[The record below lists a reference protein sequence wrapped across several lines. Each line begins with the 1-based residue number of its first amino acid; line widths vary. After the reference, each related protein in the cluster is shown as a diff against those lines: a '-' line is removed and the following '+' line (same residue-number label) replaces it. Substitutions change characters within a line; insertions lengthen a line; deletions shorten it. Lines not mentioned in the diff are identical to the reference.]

1 MYLSDLTDAQ
11 KEYIKGTIL
20 MDNWRSK
27 YDFFLMLD
35 AIIYVDVSGCQWRQ
49 LPVEYP
55 KWQIVYYYFRRWGAM
70 DAFSQLED
78 ELVALV
84 RQKRGESPDPTIG
97 IIDSQSSRSALPRSL
112 KGIDGNKKVK
122 GVKRN
127 VITDKD
133 GDILEATTTPA
144 NIHDSKLAYAL
155 VALLVVTYP
164 WIRRIYADRGY
175 RGDFITSAKHDFGI
189 DVEIT
194 HSNYS
199 GKFVPAKKRWV
210 VERTFAWLDN
220 FRRLCR
226 NYEETTASANEMLMI
241 AAVVLSLRKLT
252 SINNHF

>member
-1 MYLSDLTDAQ
+1 MYLTDLTDAQ
-11 KEYIKGTIL
+11 KEYIRGTIL

-27 YDFFLMLD
+27 YDFFLILD
-35 AIIYVDVSGCQWRQ
+35 AIIFIDVSGCQWRM
-49 LPVEYP
+49 LPEEYP
-55 KWQIVYYYFRRWGAM
+55 KWQTVYYYFRRWGAT
-70 DAFSQLED
+70 DAFSELED
-78 ELVALV
+78 SLVQKV
-84 RQKRGESPDPTIG
+84 RLMRGETATPTIG
-97 IIDSQSSRSALPRSL
+97 AIDSASARSALPRSQ
-112 KGIDGNKKVK
+112 KGIDGNKRVK

-127 VITDKD
+127 IVTDKD
-133 GDILEATTTPA
+133 GDIMEATTTPA
-144 NIHDSKLAYAL
+144 NIHDSKSAYAL
-155 VALLVVTYP
+155 LALLVVAFT

-175 RGDFITSAKHDFGI
+175 RGKFIEEAKHDFNI

-241 AAVVLSLRKLT
+241 AAVVITLRKLT
-252 SINNHF
+252 SVNIHF